1 MDKGRKLILF
11 DIDGTLI
18 LTGGVAARLMAE
30 AVAEQVGMPV
40 QWNIRDFVGNT
51 DRNIVYTLLNRS
63 GVQEAIIEETTNR
76 SIENYLQKLEQELK
90 KDEMVTILPGVK
102 ELLIALKS
110 DGRFALGLLT
120 GNVLRGAQLKL
131 AKGNLFDFFPIGA
144 FGDDALKREQLP
156 SFAIQRAEKYYGHFF
171 EKKDI
176 WIVGDSANDIKCA
189 QINHLKSL
197 AVASGHVKEQE
208 LADYHPTVLITD
220 LKLTDKIVNI
230 LLS

>member
-1 MDKGRKLILF
+1 MGKKLILF

-51 DRNIVYTLLNRS
+51 DRNIIYTLLNRS
-63 GVQEAIIEETTNR
+63 GVQEAIMEETTNR
-76 SIENYLQKLEQELK
+76 SIENYVKRLEQELK
-90 KDEMVTILPGVK
+90 NDEVVTILPGVK
-102 ELLIALKS
+102 QLLTVLKS
-110 DGRFALGLLT
+110 DSRFAVGLLT

-131 AKGNLFDFFPIGA
+131 AKENLFSYFPIGA

-156 SFAIQRAEKYYGHFF
+156 SFAIQRAEKYFGHFF
-171 EKKDI
+171 DKKDI
-176 WIVGDSANDIKCA
+176 WIVGDSVNDITCA
-189 QINHLKSL
+189 QVNHLKSL
-197 AVASGHVKEQE
+197 AVASGHVKEEE
-208 LADYHPTVLITD
+208 LTGYHPSALVKD
-220 LKLTDKIVNI
+220 LTETENIIQI

>member
-1 MDKGRKLILF
+1 MSKKLILF

-51 DRNIVYTLLNRS
+51 DRNIIYTLLNRS
-63 GVQEAIIEETTNR
+63 GVREAIIEETTNR
-76 SIENYLQKLEQELK
+76 SIENYLKKLEQELK
-90 KDEMVTILPGVK
+90 KDEVVTILPGVRQ
-102 ELLIALKS
+102 LLAVLKNDS
-110 DGRFALGLLT
+110 RCALGLLT
-120 GNVLRGAQLKL
+120 GNVLAGAQIKL
-131 AKGNLFDFFPIGA
+131 AKEDLFSYFPIGA

-171 EKKDI
+171 NKKDI
-176 WIVGDSANDIKCA
+176 WIVGDSVNDIKCA
-189 QINHLKSL
+189 QANHLKSL
-197 AVASGHVKEQE
+197 AVASGHVKEEE
-208 LADYHPTVLITD
+208 LAEYHPSVLLPD
-220 LKLTDKIVNI
+220 LVPTEKIVNI

>member
-1 MDKGRKLILF
+1 MSKKLILF

-51 DRNIVYTLLNRS
+51 DRNIIYTLLNRS
-63 GVQEAIIEETTNR
+63 GVREAIIEETTNR
-76 SIENYLQKLEQELK
+76 SIENYLKKLEQELK
-90 KDEMVTILPGVK
+90 KDEVVTILPGVRQV
-102 ELLIALKS
+102 LAVLKNDS
-110 DGRFALGLLT
+110 RCALGLLT
-120 GNVLRGAQLKL
+120 GNVLAGAQIKL
-131 AKGNLFDFFPIGA
+131 AKEDLFSYFPIGA

-171 EKKDI
+171 DKKDI
-176 WIVGDSANDIKCA
+176 WIVGDSVNDIKCA
-189 QINHLKSL
+189 QANHLKSL
-197 AVASGHVKEQE
+197 AVASGHVKEEE
-208 LADYHPTVLITD
+208 LAEYHPSALLPD
-220 LKLTDKIVNI
+220 LVPTEKIVNI

>member
-1 MDKGRKLILF
+1 MSKKLILF

-51 DRNIVYTLLNRS
+51 DRNIIYTLLNRS
-63 GVQEAIIEETTNR
+63 GVREAIIEETTNR
-76 SIENYLQKLEQELK
+76 SIENYLKKLEQELK
-90 KDEMVTILPGVK
+90 KDEVVTILPGVRQ
-102 ELLIALKS
+102 LLAVLKNDS
-110 DGRFALGLLT
+110 RCALGLLT
-120 GNVLRGAQLKL
+120 GNVLAGAQIKL
-131 AKGNLFDFFPIGA
+131 AKEDLFSYFPIGA

-171 EKKDI
+171 NKKDI
-176 WIVGDSANDIKCA
+176 WIVGDSVNDIKCA
-189 QINHLKSL
+189 QANHLKSL
-197 AVASGHVKEQE
+197 AVASGHVKEEE
-208 LADYHPTVLITD
+208 LAEYHPSALLPD
-220 LKLTDKIVNI
+220 LVPTEKIVNI